1 MAMKSLQSFLSLRL
15 LAILGLLLFIV
26 RNAWVDEDAC
36 VTYRAI
42 SNFVAGFGPSFNID
56 ERVQAFT
63 HPLWF
68 FVCTLFHL
76 VTRDVLLSSVLAST
90 ICSIF
95 ALWALLGRIPAT
107 VTTLVFATIT
117 LGFSQAFMHYS
128 TSGLENSLSHLL
140 FGAFFLIWIG
150 RGEWSGGRTFSLSL
164 IAALSAINRLDSILF
179 FLPPLAYIALSR
191 RSCRTVAILA
201 AGFAPLALW
210 LAFSLLYY
218 GFAFPNTYYA
228 KLSTDIPKAEVY
240 RAGLNYFSH
249 SLRTDPTTLTTI
261 TLALICGVVRREART
276 LITMAGIALYLIY
289 VVTIGGDYMSG
300 RFFSVALYG
309 AVCVLSTFTWS
320 VPKTFAFLATI
331 VVASFLFGRPP
342 ILVNAETGKGEVVH
356 ESVVDKQLYYYQS
369 QGYPLISKG
378 FPYPLRRDMGPKS
391 VTFVFGVNIGATRT
405 PFEDH
410 IVDDIGLVDPL
421 IARLPSRGHWRP
433 GHFQRDIPLGY
444 GEVLRG
450 ERLGLCD
457 TELERFRQYLNVLTK
472 EPIWSIHR
480 LRTIVEMNLGLH
492 DRLINKTFYKDPIT
506 QLPLT
511 DFNATSS
518 DNSCEHLVPSRG
530 VKLKL
535 AEVSHG
541 TKLSIEALEGERFFV
556 KFLSNNTLIAQVEFG
571 QRTCDGFC
579 DALVPCAI
587 DVPAQSRERG
597 FDTLWISPLRR
608 ALNGDQRIGRVT
620 IIDK

>member
-1 MAMKSLQSFLSLRL
+1 MAMKYLQSFLSLRIF
-15 LAILGLLLFIV
+15 AILTLLVFIV

-42 SNFVAGFGPSFNID
+42 SNFVSGFGPTFNID

-68 FVCTLFHL
+68 FVCALFHL
-76 VTRDVLLSSVLAST
+76 ATRDVLLSSVLAST
-90 ICSIF
+90 TCSMF
-95 ALWALLGRIPAT
+95 ALWVLLGRIPAT

-140 FGAFFLIWIG
+140 FGAFFLIWL
-150 RGEWSGGRTFSLSL
+150 RDSAWSGGRIFALSF
-164 IAALSAINRLDSILF
+164 IAALSAVNRLDSILF
-179 FLPPLAYIALSR
+179 FLPPLIYIALTSR
-191 RSCRTVAILA
+191 SWRTLAILA

-210 LAFSLLYY
+210 LSFSLLFY

-228 KLSTDIPKAEVY
+228 KLSTDIPKADVY
-240 RAGLNYFSH
+240 TAGLTYFAF
-249 SLRTDPTTLTTI
+249 SLRHDPTTLSTI
-261 TLALICGVVRREART
+261 LMAFICAVVRRESRT
-276 LITMAGIALYLIY
+276 FITMCGVALYLMY
-289 VVTIGGDYMSG
+289 VVSIGGDYMSG
-300 RFFSVALYG
+300 RFFSIALYA
-309 AVCVLSTFTWS
+309 AVCVLATFTWS
-320 VPKTFAFLATI
+320 VPNASVLLTTI
-331 VVASFLFGRPP
+331 VAASFIFGRPP
-342 ILVNAETGKGEVVH
+342 IMVNSDTGKGEVVH

-378 FPYPLRRDMGPKS
+378 FPHPLRREMGPKT

-433 GHFQRDIPLGY
+433 GHFQRDMPLGY

-450 ERLGLCD
+450 ERAELCD
-457 TELERFRQYLNVLTK
+457 TELERFRQRLNVLTR
-472 EPIWSIHR
+472 EPIFSIHR
-480 LRTIVEMNLGLH
+480 LRTIVEMNLGLYNG
-492 DRLINKTFYKDPIT
+492 LINKTFYKDPIREFSFE
-506 QLPLT
+506 
-511 DFNATSS
+511 DFNATNPES
-518 DNSCEHLVPSRG
+518 SCEHFLPSRG

-535 AEVSHG
+535 SDVSHA
-541 TKLSIEALEGERFFV
+541 TKLSIDSLEGERFFV
-556 KFLSNNTLIAQVEFG
+556 KFLSNNTLIEQVEFG
-571 QRTCDGFC
+571 QRVCDGFC
-579 DALVPCAI
+579 DALTPSAI
-587 DVPAQSRERG
+587 EVPAQSRERG
-597 FDTLWISPLRR
+597 FDTLWITPLRR
-608 ALNGDQRIGRVT
+608 ALNGDQRIGRIT